1 MLHLFGFRF
10 LKNGG
15 GTRMSAP
22 FVMPSYFCYA
32 FLFLYYNRAY
42 AREDY
47 TKGYLFCQI
56 NNKMIFVFESLQ
68 TR

>member
-1 MLHLFGFRF
+1 
-10 LKNGG
+10 
-15 GTRMSAP
+15 MSAP
-22 FVMPSYFCYA
+22 FVMLSYFFYC
-32 FLFLYYNRAY
+32 NRAY

-47 TKGYLFCQI
+47 TNGYLFCQI

>member
-1 MLHLFGFRF
+1 
-10 LKNGG
+10 
-15 GTRMSAP
+15 MSAP

-32 FLFLYYNRAY
+32 FLFFYCNRAY

-47 TKGYLFCQI
+47 TNGYLFCQI